1 MLSSLIINTS
11 LSHHFLLFK
20 WCGVFIS
27 LRPLQFRLQEIWLVL
42 PWPPLLPPRL
52 APSPTDEPPDPH
64 FWLQNLEN
72 DTWPNSHRHHFVLRS
87 RDLVQQHQA
96 HWIDSLTLPFS
107 LIVKDLV
114 ISLIP
119 FAPRRTTPQ
128 APLIPLISHPN
139 PKNQVILHH
148 GFFSQDAASGVAD
161 QSRITVFTLADDTV
175 MNCIRSKRNISQL
188 WIKGDGRGLNPM
200 NAQRE
205 TRKGIVSTNYCE

>member
-119 FAPRRTTPQ
+119 FAPPN
-128 APLIPLISHPN
+128 SHDHHHPN
-139 PKNQVILHH
+139 TTASACYHRWHH
-148 GFFSQDAASGVAD
+148 NHPNTIATMYRHWNNA
-161 QSRITVFTLADDTV
+161 
-175 MNCIRSKRNISQL
+175 RSV
-188 WIKGDGRGLNPM
+188 P
-200 NAQRE
+200 
-205 TRKGIVSTNYCE
+205 